1 MLFNI
6 FEAQEWL
13 LEIMKALGGMFL
25 HPLLYWNILLLLVVG
40 SIRINRERR
49 QFGFKVFPM
58 FYELLKTW
66 LPSLIAGIFISL
78 MFIGVGIVIPVP
90 TLLLLAVVTIL
101 LSLHM
106 KYTMLS
112 ASYTIGITYV
122 LIILS
127 PFILQYQDIVDFHLF
142 TNTPFMSLSLLIGIL
157 LMLEAFY
164 LVNEHRN
171 KTFPKLTK
179 SSRGMWIGEH
189 ELTTLSLIPL
199 LFIIPTEQ
207 VAQFFDFLPYY
218 PHEGASYSLLLIPFP
233 IGYHISVQSALATE
247 RAKRLALQIGI
258 LGFVIVILSLSSIYL
273 IWLSFLAVIVA
284 IVGREF
290 IIYKHRSYEAK
301 TVNYFTKKDN
311 GLHVLSIIPDSPAER
326 LGILTGETIVKVN
339 DIPVQSVNDFYEA
352 LQQSGANY
360 RLSVIDD
367 MGEVRIVQSALFAGE
382 HYKLGLIFVD
392 EPYDQLGKEMGLST
406 VNK

>member
-25 HPLLYWNILLLLVVG
+25 HPLLYWSMLLLLYLE
-40 SIRINRERR
+40 SIRINCERR
-49 QFGFKVFPM
+49 HFVFKVFPM

-142 TNTPFMSLSLLIGIL
+142 TNTPLD
-157 LMLEAFY
+157 
-164 LVNEHRN
+164 R
-171 KTFPKLTK
+171 K
-179 SSRGMWIGEH
+179 S
-189 ELTTLSLIPL
+189 T
-199 LFIIPTEQ
+199 
-207 VAQFFDFLPYY
+207 
-218 PHEGASYSLLLIPFP
+218 
-233 IGYHISVQSALATE
+233 
-247 RAKRLALQIGI
+247 RLN
-258 LGFVIVILSLSSIYL
+258 S
-273 IWLSFLAVIVA
+273 
-284 IVGREF
+284 
-290 IIYKHRSYEAK
+290 
-301 TVNYFTKKDN
+301 
-311 GLHVLSIIPDSPAER
+311 
-326 LGILTGETIVKVN
+326 
-339 DIPVQSVNDFYEA
+339 
-352 LQQSGANY
+352 
-360 RLSVIDD
+360 
-367 MGEVRIVQSALFAGE
+367 
-382 HYKLGLIFVD
+382 
-392 EPYDQLGKEMGLST
+392 
-406 VNK
+406 